1 MLKAAIV
8 GLGRWHRRLVDS
20 VQTNGEPKGVKIR
33 FTRAVHRTPE
43 RARDYA
49 AAQRL
54 ALGGD
59 LAAALG
65 DPAIDAFAFA
75 TPHDQHARQVET
87 AALAGKHVLVEK
99 PFTLTRA
106 SAEAAAA
113 AIDDVRAELEA
124 FADAIAGVR
133 PYPLAPAEAVHGV
146 AVLEAAL
153 RSAASG
159 GGDLAIP

>member
-8 GLGRWHRRLVDS
+8 GLGRWGRRLVDS

-43 RARDYA
+43 LARDYA
-49 AAQRL
+49 AVQRL
-54 ALGGD
+54 ALGED

-65 DPAIDAFAFA
+65 DPAIDAIAFA
-75 TPHDQHARQVET
+75 TPQYQHARQVET
-87 AALAGKHVLVEK
+87 AALAGKHVFVEK
-99 PFTLTRA
+99 PFALTRA
-106 SAEAAAA
+106 NAEAAA

-124 FADAIAGVR
+124 FADAIASVR
-133 PYPLAPAEAVHGV
+133 PYPLAPADAVRGV

-159 GGDLAIP
+159 GGNVAIP